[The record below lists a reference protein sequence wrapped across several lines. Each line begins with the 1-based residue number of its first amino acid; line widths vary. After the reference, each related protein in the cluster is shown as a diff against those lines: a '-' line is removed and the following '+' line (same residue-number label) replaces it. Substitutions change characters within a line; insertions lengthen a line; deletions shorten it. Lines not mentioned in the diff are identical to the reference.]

1 MLSKRTDLAVEAK
14 EIWQEATRDTT
25 KLEGV
30 EAEEQT
36 EEGFYIETVKILNE
50 KGEKALNKPIGTYIT
65 VNLESLI
72 KKNEGAFEKGIEIL
86 SKHLK
91 LLLNIGEGDSAMVVG
106 LGNMAITPDNL
117 GPKTIENTM
126 ATRHLVDKL
135 PEYFGS
141 FRKVSTMQTGV
152 LGTTGIE
159 SAEMIKAVADEV
171 RPDVIIAID
180 ALASRKLSRVCRTV
194 QITDT
199 GIIPGS
205 GVGNKRA
212 TLCKNTL
219 GIPVIALGVPTI
231 VDAATLAA
239 DLMENSGMGEI
250 DRDIFGK
257 TGGDMIVTPK
267 EIDVY
272 MEDISKFL
280 GYGINM
286 TLHEGLT
293 EKDITMFLS

>member
-1 MLSKRTDLAVEAK
+1 
-14 EIWQEATRDTT
+14 
-25 KLEGV
+25 
-30 EAEEQT
+30 
-36 EEGFYIETVKILNE
+36 
-50 KGEKALNKPIGTYIT
+50 
-65 VNLESLI
+65 
-72 KKNEGAFEKGIEIL
+72 
-86 SKHLK
+86 
-91 LLLNIGEGDSAMVVG
+91 
-106 LGNMAITPDNL
+106 
-117 GPKTIENTM
+117 
-126 ATRHLVDKL
+126 
-135 PEYFGS
+135 
-141 FRKVSTMQTGV
+141 MQTGV

-171 RPDVIIAID
+171 KPDIIIAID
-180 ALASRKLSRVCRTV
+180 ALASEKAVKGLPHSSDNRY
-194 QITDT
+194 

-205 GVGNKRA
+205 GVGNTRA
-212 TLCKNTL
+212 TLCKHTM
-219 GIPVIALGVPTI
+219 GIPVIAIGVPTI

-250 DRDIFGK
+250 NPEIFEK
-257 TGGDMIVTPK
+257 SGGDMIVTPK